1 MNTKKVFAGAVT
13 LLLVAT
19 NAIASQILTFE
30 DLNPA
35 PASFDLMPSSYNGL
49 TFTGWYYGPD
59 TIYTPASGVI
69 DLFSDYA
76 DPSNPGAYIVTN
88 SNNQITSTT
97 PIVFEGAKFS
107 GYSGVSFQLWS
118 NGNLVHTSE
127 VLPDAP
133 GTDPYLPIFL
143 ASGYGG
149 QVDKVVVS
157 GVQGYYSMDDVVF
170 TASAVPE
177 PTSMLLV
184 MVGLL
189 CMGVVARHRR

>member
-118 NGNLVHTSE
+118 NGILVHTSA

-157 GVQGYYSMDDVVF
+157 GVQGYYSMDDIVF

-184 MVGLL
+184 MAGLL
-189 CMGVVARHRR
+189 CMRVVARHRR